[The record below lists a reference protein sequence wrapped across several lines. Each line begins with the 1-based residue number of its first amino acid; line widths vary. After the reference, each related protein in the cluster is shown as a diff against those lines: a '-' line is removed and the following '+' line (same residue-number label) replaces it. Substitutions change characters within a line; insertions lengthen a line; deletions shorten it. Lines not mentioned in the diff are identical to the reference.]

1 MKVALITKYFPIYL
15 FDANNRAIGKAS
27 VSNAKPRLVRQ
38 QAVVQ
43 EEVVEPSSTSPK
55 LSVRFLPTIPS
66 AADSSVIIDEESH
79 NEPSSTA
86 GSANNNVGSSFYTIL
101 QSGNTLTTLSSPKSN
116 KLEKPP

>member
-1 MKVALITKYFPIYL
+1 M
-15 FDANNRAIGKAS
+15 
-27 VSNAKPRLVRQ
+27 RQ
-38 QAVVQ
+38 QAVH
-43 EEVVEPSSTSPK
+43 EEATESSATSPK

-79 NEPSSTA
+79 AEPSTASST
-86 GSANNNVGSSFYTIL
+86 SNNNNVGSTFYTIL

>member
-1 MKVALITKYFPIYL
+1 M
-15 FDANNRAIGKAS
+15 S
-27 VSNAKPRLVRQ
+27 CAKPRLVRQ
-38 QAVVQ
+38 QAVQ

-79 NEPSSTA
+79 NEPSTA
-86 GSANNNVGSSFYTIL
+86 GSANNNNVGSSFYTIL
-101 QSGNTLTTLSSPKSN
+101 QSGNSTLTTLSSPKSN